1 MSPTISFAGFT
12 TAGTAGA
19 AAATGSVAAG
29 SAAIAGLASENWLHC
44 SAVRP
49 LFMLTLKNADP
60 KSLFGYA
67 DSGTATAAN
76 ATPPGCTKSI
86 GTGSDE
92 TSLSAASPVFNE
104 YFRGYSN
111 ETPEVLSA

>member
-1 MSPTISFAGFT
+1 
-12 TAGTAGA
+12 
-19 AAATGSVAAG
+19 
-29 SAAIAGLASENWLHC
+29 
-44 SAVRP
+44 
-49 LFMLTLKNADP
+49 MLTLKNADP
-60 KSLFGYA
+60 KSLFGYT
-67 DSGTATAAN
+67 DSGTTTAAN